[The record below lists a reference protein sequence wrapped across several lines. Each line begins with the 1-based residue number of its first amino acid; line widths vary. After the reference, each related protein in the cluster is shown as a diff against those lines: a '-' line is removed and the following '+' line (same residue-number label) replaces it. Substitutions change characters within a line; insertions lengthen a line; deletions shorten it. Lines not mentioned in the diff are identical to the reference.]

1 MVVIRWEFGPIPSNF
16 IGSLPLRQIVDMTL
30 GESEKPST
38 LFIILSDGEVQ
49 APVILRRE
57 ESNEALQSH
66 LNDVFPGSFVMSV
79 FLEGA
84 SVPLDVD
91 VLFEKAEEGRE
102 YMVLT
107 VPNPAYKRS
116 IAPQAAGDQAKEGDA
131 ETLLKKGLIS
141 SIEHPWPEENATIL
155 SKITFKWMTKLIQL
169 GYERPLQNDDL
180 YICSSTDDSLV
191 LLEQFDRIWQ
201 RDIQKGKA
209 NPNVLSVTLRVLWK
223 PLVFGGIL
231 GLAYVAL
238 TLALPILLWLAIGY
252 LENEEGSLTFGIV
265 LAVAFWVVI
274 FAASICFEHKV
285 IADSLCGYRA
295 RSIYASALYR
305 KALNLS
311 NDALAGISDG
321 EMVSRLGVD
330 CERVFTFFANINN
343 MWTLPLQLLGIFA
356 LLFAIFFIA
365 SIGCLISLAILIVV
379 NILLTGMIGKVK
391 SNFMQISDRRVEV
404 TTECINAMKV
414 IKLFGWEEVFQSRI
428 SRERRQEIKQ
438 LFITAVLQS
447 FWIALNI
454 SFPLITAIITYNIYV
469 WTGELFKH
477 FGIVVSFLIETPSLH
492 IPMIGTIPSFS
503 HVYHEKFTLTLQEAF
518 VTLNL
523 FTRLQSPLMEFILAL
538 LKLVEGMISL
548 GRISKFLQL
557 EEKVQSNKIVRSKFF
572 LPGISI
578 ESGHY
583 SWGTKGGFEISN
595 VNMEVKPGEIHA
607 VVGSTGSGKTSLTLA
622 ILDQM
627 DKISGQATVRGK
639 VAYVPQSAWIFSASV
654 RENILFGRP
663 FEAKRY
669 AAVLRASCMEKDL
682 ESFSEGDLTILSE
695 GGSNLSGG
703 QKQRIS
709 IARGAY
715 ADADVYVFDDPL
727 SALDAQVSNELFRK
741 MMLEYLNRKAV
752 VLVINQLQFLKQ
764 CSVVS
769 VLEGGRIVE
778 SGVYDDL
785 IQNPS
790 SKISTMVE
798 SYSHNNEEVESV
810 NERRKSVA
818 VVASSTVPVLSP
830 LQHLEG
836 AGAETVEEEV
846 GDTPQKQLAKP
857 VSFSTYWAYV
867 RASGTPVFPIVIFLC
882 LFLYGLTEVCRMW
895 WMEVWGTNALDAS
908 GPFYVTI
915 FSVFSLLLVLMLF
928 VRTIATQ
935 TASTFSSKNLHS
947 NLIRKMLR
955 LPIGFYDETQSGMIM
970 DRFSQDVNFVDTKLN
985 LTLDSTVMFLMFFF
999 VFSFIVCAV
1008 APLFII
1014 PFVALLCVYSVVQGY
1029 FSKAFRRTT
1038 AMDMTALSKVLT
1050 FFSESA
1056 AGSASIRTYSKL
1068 NDFYGAFNGLLM
1080 QSMRPKYL
1088 SLYVKR
1094 WTFLRVGLIGATV
1107 VGAAMVVISVQ
1118 RALGF
1123 MSSGAA
1129 ALALAAT
1136 LALTEILRVIM
1147 LVQTEMEPQIT
1158 SVERLLEYTRHLS
1171 EAPLEIPENDPE
1183 SSWPQK
1189 GSIEFKN
1196 FTMSYRPDL
1205 DPVVR
1210 DLTFSVAAGEKIGVV
1225 GRTGAGKS
1233 SLIMCLF
1240 RLVEASGGS
1249 VLIDDVDI
1257 SKLGLHRLRRSVSII
1272 PQDPVMFKGTL
1283 RFNLDPEGKYDDDA
1297 IWGAVERAHLKKLV
1311 EKSGEGLEMWIDAN
1325 GGNLSLGQQQL
1336 VCLGRA
1342 LLEPTKILVMD
1353 EASAAVDADT
1363 DALIQYTVRTE
1374 FADRTILSIAHR
1386 LDTIIDF
1393 DRILVLELG
1402 TISEFASPKELL
1414 ANSKSLFYSLCHEA
1428 EKDTTTYLNNVACG
1442 MVNHLDYLRESISH
1456 TTEPDNVQLF
1466 VADDTGMNA

>member
-1 MVVIRWEFGPIPSNF
+1 
-16 IGSLPLRQIVDMTL
+16 MTL

-57 ESNEALQSH
+57 ESNEVLQSH

-141 SIEHPWPEENATIL
+141 SIEHPWPEENASIL
-155 SKITFKWMTKLIQL
+155 SKITFNWMTKLIQL

-180 YICSSTDDSLV
+180 YMCSSTDDSLV
-191 LLEQFDRIWQ
+191 LLEQFDQVWQ
-201 RDIQKGKA
+201 KDIQKGKA
-209 NPNVLSVTLRVLWK
+209 NPNLLSVTLRIFWK
-223 PLVFGGIL
+223 QLVFGGIL
-231 GLAYVAL
+231 GFAFVAL
-238 TLALPILLWLAIGY
+238 TLVQPILLWLAIGY

-274 FAASICFEHKV
+274 SAASICFEHK
-285 IADSLCGYRA
+285 IAIDSTVGFRA

-321 EMVSRLGVD
+321 EMVSRLSVD
-330 CERVFTFFANINN
+330 CERVIWFFANWNN
-343 MWTLPLQLLGIFA
+343 LWVAPARLLGIFA

-365 SIGCLISLAILIVV
+365 SIGCLISLTILIVV
-379 NILLTGMIGKVK
+379 NVFLTGMIGKVK

-428 SRERRQEIKQ
+428 SDERRKEIRQ
-438 LFITAVLQS
+438 LFITAVLQA
-447 FWIALNI
+447 FWLALNI
-454 SFPLITAIITYNIYV
+454 SFPVITAIITYNIYI
-469 WTGELFKH
+469 WTGEIFKH
-477 FGIVVSFLIETPSLH
+477 LGIVASFLIETPSFH

-503 HVYHEKFTLTLQEAF
+503 YVYHEKFVLTLQEAF
-518 VTLNL
+518 VTLDL
-523 FTRLQSPLMEFILAL
+523 FTRLQSPLLEFIIAL
-538 LKLVEGMISL
+538 LQSVEGIVSL
-548 GRISKFLQL
+548 GRINKFLQL
-557 EEKVQSNKIVRSKFF
+557 EEKVQNKIVRTKYSV
-572 LPGISI
+572 PGVSI

-583 SWGTKGGFEISN
+583 SWGTNGGFEISN

-607 VVGSTGSGKTSLTLA
+607 VVGATGSGKTSLTLA

-663 FEAKRY
+663 FEEKRY

-682 ESFSEGDLTILSE
+682 ESFPEGDLTVLSE

-715 ADADVYVFDDPL
+715 ANADVYVFDDPL
-727 SALDAQVSNELFRK
+727 SALDAQVSNELFEK

-752 VLVINQLQFLKQ
+752 VLVMNQLQLLKQ

-769 VLEGGRIVE
+769 VIEAGRIVE
-778 SGVYDDL
+778 SGFYDRL

-790 SKISTMVE
+790 SKISTMLE
-798 SYSHNNEEVESV
+798 SYSHDTEKVESV
-810 NERRKSVA
+810 AERRKSAA
-818 VVASSTVPVLSP
+818 VVTSSAVPMLSP
-830 LQHLEG
+830 MQHIEG
-836 AGAETVEEEV
+836 AGLEILEEEKV
-846 GDTPQKQLAKP
+846 DMPPKQLGKE
-857 VSFSTYWAYV
+857 VSISTYWAYV
-867 RASGTPVFPIVIFLC
+867 RASGTPVFPIVIFFC
-882 LFLYGLTEVCRMW
+882 LFLYGVIEICRMW
-895 WMEVWGTNALDAS
+895 WMELWGTNALDAS
-908 GPFYVTI
+908 GGIIYVMV
-915 FSVFSLLLVLMLF
+915 FSVLSLLLVLLLF
-928 VRTIATQ
+928 LRTLATQ
-935 TASTFSSKNLHS
+935 IASTFASKKLHS

-955 LPIGFYDETQSGMIM
+955 LPIVFYDETQSGMIM
-970 DRFSQDVNFVDTKLN
+970 DRFSQDFNFVDTKLN
-985 LTLDSTVMFLMFFF
+985 LTMDSAAMFLMFFF
-999 VFSFIVCAV
+999 VFAFLVCMVSPPFIV
-1008 APLFII
+1008 PLIGLI
-1014 PFVALLCVYSVVQGY
+1014 CLYSLVQGY

-1038 AMDMTALSKVLT
+1038 TMDMSGLSQVLN

-1056 AGSASIRTYSKL
+1056 AGSASIRAYSKL
-1068 NDFYGAFNGLLM
+1068 NDFYGTFNDLLM
-1080 QSMRPKYL
+1080 KSVRPKYVTI
-1088 SLYVKR
+1088 YVKR
-1094 WTFLRVGLIGATV
+1094 WTFLRTGCIGATV
-1107 VGAAMVVISVQ
+1107 VGVAMGIISVQ

-1123 MSSGAA
+1123 LSSGAA

-1147 LVQTEMEPQIT
+1147 LVQTELTPQIT
-1158 SVERLLEYTRHLS
+1158 SLERLLEYTRLHS

-1249 VLIDDVDI
+1249 VLIDGVDI
-1257 SKLGLHRLRRSVSII
+1257 SELGLHRLRQSVSII

-1297 IWGAVERAHLKKLV
+1297 IWGAVESAHLKKLV
-1311 EKSGEGLEMWIDAN
+1311 EKSGKGLEMWIDAN

-1414 ANSKSLFYSLCHEA
+1414 ANSKSLFYSLCHES
-1428 EKDTTTYLNNVACG
+1428 EKATATYLNSVACG
-1442 MVNHLDYLRESISH
+1442 KVNHLDYLRERISL
-1456 TTEPDNVQLF
+1456 TTEPDNVQLL